1 MSGTYPASPIF
12 KSVGFKSQHYNLSSE
27 SISGR
32 TQVRNIG
39 GQRFEFSAQYSRL
52 SRSEFAPVIAFVMAQ
67 RGMAETFN
75 VVLPQISFKTG
86 DALGAVSTSASEAI
100 GQTVISIDGLTNT
113 LKAGDMIKFD
123 NHSKV
128 YMIVADLTGSG
139 NLSIQPALRIAV
151 PNNTAV
157 VYDGVPFL
165 VRLNNDVQEY
175 SLGSASLLDYEVD
188 FIEAV

>member
-39 GQRFEFSAQYSRL
+39 GQRFEFSAQYPKL
-52 SRSEFAPVIAFVMAQ
+52 SRAEFAPVMAFV
-67 RGMAETFN
+67 
-75 VVLPQISFKTG
+75 KTG